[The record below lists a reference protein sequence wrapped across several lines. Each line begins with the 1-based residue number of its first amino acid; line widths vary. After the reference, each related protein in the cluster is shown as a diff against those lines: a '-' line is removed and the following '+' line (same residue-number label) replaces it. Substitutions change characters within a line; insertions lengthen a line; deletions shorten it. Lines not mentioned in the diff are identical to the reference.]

1 LRKNYYFRFQFK
13 PAKNSIKNMLLLGI
27 DIGTS
32 SVKVS
37 VLDALSQTTLASAQ
51 FPEEEAEIISLQPGW
66 AEQSPELWWEHTQM
80 AIAACNHSGKY
91 NPQDI
96 SAIGIAYQM
105 HGLVLVDKEQKV
117 LRNSIIWCDSRAV
130 ETGNAAFEA
139 IGEEKSLSHLLN
151 SPGNFTASKLAWVKE
166 NEPEKYDAIDKV
178 MLPGDFIA
186 MKLTGEI
193 TTSISALSE
202 GIFYDFIDNQISE
215 DVINYFGFSKDLFP
229 KVQPVFSVHGTVKP
243 EVAQNLGL
251 KSSIPVAYK
260 AGDQPNNALSL
271 NVLKPGEV
279 AATAGTSGV
288 IYGVSDQLVYDQ
300 QSRVNTFAHVNYA
313 TDETRTGVLL
323 CINGTGSLNRWTKSL
338 FGSAVSYQQMNEE
351 ARQIAAGSEGL
362 LVLPFGNGAERMLN
376 NRQVGAQIIGIDLN
390 RHTRAHIFRAVQEG
404 IACAF
409 RYGLDI
415 MRENGMNPTVIRA
428 GKANMF
434 MSDIFTET
442 FVNVTG
448 VPVELYKNDGS
459 AGAALG
465 AGIGAGIFTSPEEA
479 FNNMLPVQKIEPT
492 SNEFES
498 VYQQWKTLLEKQL
511 SNN

>member
-1 LRKNYYFRFQFK
+1 
-13 PAKNSIKNMLLLGI
+13 MLLLGI

-37 VLDALSQTTLASAQ
+37 VLDAVSQQTITSAQ
-51 FPEEEAEIISLQPGW
+51 YPEQEAEIIALQPGW
-66 AEQSPELWWEHTQM
+66 AEQSPETWWNFTQQ
-80 AIAACNHSGKY
+80 AIMACNRSGKY
-91 NPQDI
+91 NPHEI

-105 HGLVLVDKEQKV
+105 HGLVLVDQNQNV

-139 IGEEKSLSHLLN
+139 IGEEKSLAHLLN
-151 SPGNFTASKLAWVKE
+151 SPGNFTASKLAWVKQ
-166 NEPEKYDAIDKV
+166 NEPEIYAQIDKA

-193 TTSISALSE
+193 TTSVSALSE
-202 GIFYDFIDNQISE
+202 GIFYDFIEQNISE
-215 DVINYFGFSKDLFP
+215 DVISYFGFDRNLFP
-229 KVQPVFSVHGTVKP
+229 EIKPVFAVHGEVKAD
-243 EVAQNLGL
+243 VARNLGL
-251 KSSIPVAYK
+251 KNSIPVAYK

-313 TDETRTGVLL
+313 ETETRTGVLL
-323 CINGTGSLNRWTKSL
+323 CINGTGSMNRWAKNL
-338 FGSAVSYQQMNEE
+338 FGKNSTYQQMNDE
-351 ARQIAAGSEGL
+351 AEKIAPGSEGL

-376 NRQVGAQIIGIDLN
+376 NRQVGAQIVGIDVN
-390 RHTRAHIFRAVQEG
+390 RHTPAHLFRAVQEG

-409 RYGLDI
+409 RYGLDL

-434 MSDIFTET
+434 LSAVFTDT
-442 FVNVTG
+442 FVNLTG
-448 VPVELYKNDGS
+448 VPVELYQNDGS

-465 AGIGAGIFTSPEEA
+465 AGIGANIFTSAEEA
-479 FNNMLPVQKIEPT
+479 FKNMQPVQKIEPK
-492 SNEFES
+492 NNGFEA

-511 SNN
+511 AAN